1 MRRFSQ
7 SGRSGYDNI
16 ADLDLPNYPVSMMAA
31 RNTFCTI
38 LCALVAAF
46 GSAVIYLIV
55 LQPNNLFKY
64 PLSETMLWLAALSLM
79 LLPITTFSSLAVRY
93 SAQPAIM
100 LRPFI
105 IVAILVGPIGASTI
119 GFVVCMSAFFPA
131 LNWNEVWWLPMIAS
145 VLAAGVRI
153 HFSFREKQPH

>member
-1 MRRFSQ
+1 
-7 SGRSGYDNI
+7 
-16 ADLDLPNYPVSMMAA
+16 MAA
-31 RNTFCTI
+31 RDIFCTI

-55 LQPNNLFKY
+55 LRPNGLFEY
-64 PLSETMLWLAALSLM
+64 PLSDTMLWFAAVSLM
-79 LLPITTFSSLAVRY
+79 LLPITTFSSLAARY

-105 IVAILVGPIGASTI
+105 IVAILVGTIGASTI